1 MGYGVADHHDL
12 RIRGDVPFTIKDSG
26 MSFGPI
32 VESEIAALS
41 QWFQNI
47 RQIGRCAE
55 SVEDRLKRGHRV
67 SLGSVNGDEISWLF
81 AFFPA
86 DNLHREVSLSLDD
99 VPYRLGRPVHSLNRD
114 IIERHGLLNRHRLE
128 MEIGSAIGSNFH
140 PLHLVVKRKIKPELV
155 TVLG

>member
-1 MGYGVADHHDL
+1 
-12 RIRGDVPFTIKDSG
+12 